1 MVVPEKKIDSTL
13 IYDGYIVKVFKDSVS
28 LGDSGNSTREVV
40 RHKGAAAVLAVDE
53 KGLAY
58 FVEQFRYPIDKPLFE
73 VPAGK
78 IDEGETPIQCAKREL
93 LEECGLTAEKWT
105 DLGPM
110 LSSPGF
116 CDEVIHLF
124 LAENLLE
131 GAPNPDEDEFLDVK
145 KLPLSEAL
153 HILRNNLIQDA
164 KTQVLILRGCDILGI
179 R

>member
-1 MVVPEKKIDSTL
+1 MVVPEKKIDSAL

-28 LGDSGNSTREVV
+28 LGDAGNSTREVV

-53 KGLAY
+53 KGFAY

-78 IDEGETPIQCAKREL
+78 IDEGETPLECAKREL
-93 LEECGLTAEKWT
+93 FEECGLTAEKWT

-124 LAENLLE
+124 LAEKISE
-131 GAPNPDEDEFLDVK
+131 DAPNPDEDEFLDII
-145 KLPLSEAL
+145 KLPLSEVL
-153 HILRNNLIQDA
+153 ENLRKNLIQDA
-164 KTQVLILRGCDILGI
+164 KTQVLVLRGCDILNI